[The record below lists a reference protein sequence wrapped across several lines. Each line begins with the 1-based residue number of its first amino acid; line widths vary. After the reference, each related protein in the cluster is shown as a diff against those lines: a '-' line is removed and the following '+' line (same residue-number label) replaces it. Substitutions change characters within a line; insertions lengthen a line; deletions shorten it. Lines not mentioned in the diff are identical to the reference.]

1 MEWMNGNEL
10 YAIGMNVNS
19 VKLNVCLQMWMEL
32 RFNVD
37 GNDNGAMNVDGNDNG
52 AMNVVEMFYANREWK
67 WWNTKCWLMFKWL

>member
-1 MEWMNGNEL
+1 
-10 YAIGMNVNS
+10 
-19 VKLNVCLQMWMEL
+19 MEL

-67 WWNTKCWLMFKWL
+67 